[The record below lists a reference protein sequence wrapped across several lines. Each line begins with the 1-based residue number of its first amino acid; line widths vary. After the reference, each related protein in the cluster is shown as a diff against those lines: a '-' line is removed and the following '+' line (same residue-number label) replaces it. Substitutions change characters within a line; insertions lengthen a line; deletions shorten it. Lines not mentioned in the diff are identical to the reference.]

1 MDDPETSDAP
11 TARRADATAGR
22 ADARTGSSA
31 GATRARRADAPARS
45 RTGSRPGTGRPGRR
59 AQSELNELRRLQIL
73 EATASVLAER
83 GVAETSIADIAEA
96 AGVSAALV
104 IYYFGTKDTLLAQA
118 LTFSDERFYAGAL
131 AAMDGLESA
140 TERLGTLLLRSCA
153 GLDAAA
159 WRADWS
165 LWLEMWVR
173 ALRDPALAPARQA
186 LDRRWRATIADVV
199 REGQASGEFAPGDA
213 DAVALHLA
221 ALIDGLAVQVVLG
234 DAEVSSEQMHTLV
247 VAIAS
252 RELGIPPGR
261 LASPAGSE
269 RPSRRR
275 RAQPETRPE
284 EGRPTQ
290 GEPHA
295 AGGRR

>member
-1 MDDPETSDAP
+1 MADNVTSDA
-11 TARRADATAGR
+11 RAGDRPAPGRDAGTGDRPGGGLAQRAAGR
-22 ADARTGSSA
+22 Q
-31 GATRARRADAPARS
+31 
-45 RTGSRPGTGRPGRR
+45 GRR
-59 AQSELNELRRLQIL
+59 ARSELNELRRVQIL
-73 EATASVLAER
+73 EATAAVLAER

-131 AAMDGLESA
+131 AATDGLETA
-140 TERLGTLLLRSCA
+140 TERLGTLLWRSCA

-173 ALRDPALAPARQA
+173 ALRDPELGPARQA

-199 REGQASGEFAPGDA
+199 RQGQASGEFAPGDA
-213 DAVALHLA
+213 DAITLHLA

-234 DAEVSSEQMHTLV
+234 DAEVSPERMHALV
-247 VAIAS
+247 VAVAS
-252 RELGIPPGR
+252 RELGVAPER
-261 LASPAGSE
+261 LAPPVASPGPSVDAAGPARSG
-269 RPSRRR
+269 RPSRRT
-275 RAQPETRPE
+275 RAQPEKVRAAE
-284 EGRPTQ
+284 DERR
-290 GEPHA
+290 A